1 MLYRL
6 TPLYMIVLGIWATL
20 YKYVGSGPFWPEVP
34 ENVFCKTNWWANVLY
49 INNIV
54 RPESMVSFI

>member
-1 MLYRL
+1 
-6 TPLYMIVLGIWATL
+6 MIVLGIWATL